1 MYMSRCGHNAMT
13 TTTQNFSRKEI
24 TLSQQSRECII
35 IGKNFFQIDLTIKL
49 IKYSHHTTTKDNHFS
64 VKWKYKCEAFRQ
76 DVSDLFGQKI

>member
-35 IGKNFFQIDLTIKL
+35 IGYEFFPNRF
-49 IKYSHHTTTKDNHFS
+49 DNKTH
-64 VKWKYKCEAFRQ
+64 
-76 DVSDLFGQKI
+76 KI

>member
-35 IGKNFFQIDLTIKL
+35 IGKNFLQIDVTIKL
-49 IKYSHHTTTKDNHFS
+49 IKYSHHHQRQPFFS
-64 VKWKYKCEAFRQ
+64 KM
-76 DVSDLFGQKI
+76 KIQVRGI

>member
-49 IKYSHHTTTKDNHFS
+49 IKYSHHHQRQPFFS
-64 VKWKYKCEAFRQ
+64 KM
-76 DVSDLFGQKI
+76 KIQVRGI